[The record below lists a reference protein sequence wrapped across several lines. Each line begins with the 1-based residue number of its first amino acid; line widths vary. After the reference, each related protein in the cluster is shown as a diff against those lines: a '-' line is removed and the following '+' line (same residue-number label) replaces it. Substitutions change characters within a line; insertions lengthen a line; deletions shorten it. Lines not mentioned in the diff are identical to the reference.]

1 MVSCKCIWRNYT
13 SIEISL
19 FQLFELNYG
28 GSEGKI
34 RNWFWYDISMT
45 WCREHKYCAHI
56 VLENNSVNYLFK
68 NGKQLTLQLLPSWHL
83 NTVGTYVQQGPIK
96 GEIKSPQYNCE
107 PLVLT
112 GFKCSGST
120 PIKMGWLLHL
130 IRRSNVEPKC
140 GNNSS
145 ESSHVPVVR
154 AFRLSYVIDSVL
166 VDGPCSAT
174 YCEPAKQYLS
184 SRGVSLA
191 GYAINT

>member
-120 PIKMGWLLHL
+120 PIKMGWSPSFLRVTAGSALETSGSKLWILLIFL
-130 IRRSNVEPKC
+130 LVISTLVAPAGNVP
-140 GNNSS
+140 
-145 ESSHVPVVR
+145 
-154 AFRLSYVIDSVL
+154 LTVIW
-166 VDGPCSAT
+166 GM
-174 YCEPAKQYLS
+174 
-184 SRGVSLA
+184 
-191 GYAINT
+191 